1 MGLNDIGR
9 DDMFKALIS
18 IRLTK
23 KEKEIISYRYGL
35 EDGESRSFEEVA
47 KILKIKPDYVRTV
60 ERKALAELRNYSNT
74 TRLRN
79 AIIIGKANSQN
90 DGKVKDTRSK
100 RNLYEYFCEYTEEE
114 IDEAINQ
121 LPEDEKSL
129 LVHRYGSD
137 LKNPELNELSNKQM
151 QRINNQIL
159 PQIQMALDG
168 SLNESDINYD
178 RTFDEKSYVE
188 SMQSFKKMKIE
199 NVIKSMPHDDSI
211 IMSLAFGLVD
221 EKIFTPHEIADMLSL
236 PEDKVKETILDGL
249 SRYESMTTSKIME
262 IDEELNKGRSKIKNK
277 VDNKWYNILEV
288 RYECFRS
295 KKNK

>member
-277 VDNKWYNILEV
+277 VDNK
-288 RYECFRS
+288 
-295 KKNK
+295 